1 VKELLGGCLQAAGI
15 LIAGLTGL
23 CTLVM
28 LASVRSGQDFLVAI
42 GSTLFYCIP
51 FAIGVGLILVGRAL
65 VRSARSGRY

>member
-1 VKELLGGCLQAAGI
+1 MKELLGGCLQAAGI

-28 LASVRSGQDFLVAI
+28 LASVRSGRDFLVVI

-51 FAIGVGLILVGRAL
+51 LAIGVGLILVGRAL